1 MPSKKT
7 PVRST
12 RAKSSKPK
20 SISRKSQKAQVAALN
35 AGPRKRENSK
45 LANVIA
51 MLRKPEGATIDEMM
65 KATGWQRH
73 SVRGAMSGAIKKKLG
88 LDVTSEVTDDARR
101 YRISA
106 EA

>member
-7 PVRST
+7 PVRTT

-20 SISRKSQKAQVAALN
+20 STSQKGQKAQVTAPK
-35 AGPRKRENSK
+35 GTPKRENSK

-88 LDVTSEVTDDARR
+88 LDVTSEVTDDVRR
-101 YRISA
+101 YRVPA
-106 EA
+106 GA